1 MPLMWLLSR
10 LNVDLEAFQK
20 YHQFLNKLFWKH
32 YYSMWVDR
40 KPQISVTFMH
50 SERTMLV
57 ETENFI
63 KRCLFLIVVAVQLFS
78 CVQLFVTP
86 WTAAHQASLSFTN
99 SWSLLKHVHQVT
111 DAIQPSHHLSP
122 PSPAFN
128 LSIIRVFSN
137 ELALGIRLPE
147 YCSFSISL
155 SNEYRS
161 WFTLG
166 LNGLISLLSKGLLR
180 IFSSTTFKS
189 IKSLC
194 SAFFMVRLTSI
205 HDYWKNHS
213 WWTFVCKIMSLLFNM
228 LSIWWFPDFKSHH
241 NG

>member
-155 SNEYRS
+155 SNEYS
-161 WFTLG
+161 
-166 LNGLISLLSKGLLR
+166 GLISFKINWFDLLAVQETLTSLIQHHNSKASVLQH
-180 IFSSTTFKS
+180 
-189 IKSLC
+189 
-194 SAFFMVRLTSI
+194 SAFFTVQLSHIYMTTEKTIALNR
-205 HDYWKNHS
+205 
-213 WWTFVCKIMSLLFNM
+213 WTFVGKWCLCFLICCLVLL
-228 LSIWWFPDFKSHH
+228 
-241 NG
+241 

>member
-1 MPLMWLLSR
+1 
-10 LNVDLEAFQK
+10 
-20 YHQFLNKLFWKH
+20 
-32 YYSMWVDR
+32 
-40 KPQISVTFMH
+40 MH

-155 SNEYRS
+155 SNEYS
-161 WFTLG
+161 
-166 LNGLISLLSKGLLR
+166 GLISFKINWFDLLAVQETLTSLIQHHNSKA
-180 IFSSTTFKS
+180 S
-189 IKSLC
+189 ILQH
-194 SAFFMVRLTSI
+194 SAFFTVQLSHIYMTTEKTIALNR
-205 HDYWKNHS
+205 
-213 WWTFVCKIMSLLFNM
+213 WTFVGK
-228 LSIWWFPDFKSHH
+228 
-241 NG
+241 